1 MIYTRRKLHFLG
13 SSNSVGESSNA
24 GIQSSSDT
32 TASSNTLTMAQ
43 IPKFPADGWAISLEK
58 APHFIRVEMDKHVTR
73 SGKNM
78 GAGVHLSLPT
88 GLAKAK
94 TYLQDDNLHDIQTN
108 YDQHYLF
115 YHTKCFHSPRKKKP
129 QWKAY
134 F

>member
-1 MIYTRRKLHFLG
+1 
-13 SSNSVGESSNA
+13 
-24 GIQSSSDT
+24 
-32 TASSNTLTMAQ
+32 MAQ
-43 IPKFPADGWAISLEK
+43 IPKFPADGWAISLER

>member
-13 SSNSVGESSNA
+13 PSNSVGESSNA
-24 GIQSSSDT
+24 GIRSSSDT
-32 TASSNTLTMAQ
+32 AASSNTLTTAQ
-43 IPKFPADGWAISLEK
+43 IPNFPADGWGISLEK
-58 APHFIRVEMDKHVTR
+58 SPHFTRVEMDKHVVR

-94 TYLQDDNLHDIQTN
+94 TYLQDDYLHDIQTN
-108 YDQHYLF
+108 YDQRYFFL
-115 YHTKCFHSPRKKKP
+115 PRQMLP
-129 QWKAY
+129 Q